1 VTKFSL
7 LNSLKNISINFNGSN
22 VLKTGDSS
30 FKFFNQKSKN
40 ETSLDFSIKN
50 SNNNLFNST
59 NSENLTSNSETNL
72 NSIELNTSITINNNN
87 NNNNNNSDSKDTN
100 ETINNNLKQI
110 NLASTTN
117 SVYILEETFKLN
129 KKNAFKQQNGM
140 NRRENTNATDLNLP
154 HVKQIES
161 NIT

>member
-1 VTKFSL
+1 MEIF
-7 LNSLKNISINFNGSN
+7 
-22 VLKTGDSS
+22 
-30 FKFFNQKSKN
+30 FKFYKYLLIQ
-40 ETSLDFSIKN
+40 SIQIRKIRRKKDYKEAN
-50 SNNNLFNST
+50 TWPNLFNST